1 MISTPMLNL
10 QLLPIGG
17 ANPEDVLIEADGSL
31 LTGVMDGR
39 ILRRAAQG
47 GAVTEVANTGGR
59 PLGLELMPD
68 GRLLV
73 CDSKKGLLAVT
84 LTSGAIETL
93 VPVGGEEGL
102 FFCNNASIAQDGR
115 IFFSDS
121 SQRYAEEASTRD
133 IIENIPT
140 GRLLCRHVDGRVEV
154 LMDDLQ
160 FANGVVVA
168 PDQSFVL
175 VAETGRACIR
185 RLWLRGEA
193 AGQRDYFATNLPGL
207 PDNLSL
213 GSDGLIWLALVSP
226 MTPDLQRLLSSPRWF
241 KFIFVRL
248 PEKLRPKSPLCCHV
262 MAFDTDGR
270 CIHNLTGDSTRIHLI
285 TGVREQDGVVF
296 MGNINSSAIARFT
309 LPSAE

>member
-1 MISTPMLNL
+1 MSTPMLNL
-10 QLLPIGG
+10 QLLPVGG

-39 ILRRAAQG
+39 ILRIAPKDG
-47 GAVTEVANTGGR
+47 KVTEVANTGGR

-84 LTSGAIETL
+84 LTSGEIEPL
-93 VPVGGEEGL
+93 VAAGGEARL
-102 FFCNNASIAQDGR
+102 NFCNNAAIAQDER

-121 SQRYAEEASTRD
+121 SQRYTEEASTRD
-133 IIENIPT
+133 IIEHMPT

-154 LMDDLQ
+154 LMDGLQ
-160 FANGVVVA
+160 FANGVLVA

-185 RLWLRGEA
+185 RLWLKGTQ
-193 AGQRDYFATNLPGL
+193 AGQRDYFASTLPGL

-226 MTPDLQRLLSSPRWF
+226 MTAKLQKLLALPRWIR
-241 KFIFVRL
+241 FIFARI
-248 PEKLRPKSPLCCHV
+248 PRKLMPQSPPCCHV
-262 MAFDTDGR
+262 MAFDTDGG
-270 CIHNLTGDSTRIHLI
+270 CIHDLTGESGRINLI
-285 TGVREQDGVVF
+285 TGVREQNGVVF

-309 LPSAE
+309 LPSA